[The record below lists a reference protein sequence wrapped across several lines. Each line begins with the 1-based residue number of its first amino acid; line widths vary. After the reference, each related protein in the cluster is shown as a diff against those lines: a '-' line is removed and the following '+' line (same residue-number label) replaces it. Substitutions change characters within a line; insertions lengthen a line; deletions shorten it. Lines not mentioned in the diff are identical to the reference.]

1 MGCKCENNC
10 ADQKVQEL
18 IEIIDRH
25 KGKKGALIPVLHD
38 AQNLYGYLPLQV
50 QKIISERMN
59 IPLAEIYGVVTFYT
73 QFSLNQ
79 KGKYQIRVCLGT
91 ACYVKGSGKIY
102 EELKKELKLSGD
114 GTTEDGLFSLESC
127 RCIGA
132 CGLAPVIMIND
143 DVYGELV
150 PADVPDIIKKY
161 RDRK

>member
-1 MGCKCENNC
+1 MTCKCENNC

-18 IEIIDRH
+18 IKIIEKH

-38 AQNLYGYLPLQV
+38 AQNLYGYLPIQV
-50 QKIISERMN
+50 QKIISEQMD

-73 QFSLNQ
+73 QFSLQ
-79 KGKYQIRVCLGT
+79 KKGKYQIRVCLGT
-91 ACYVKGSGKIY
+91 ACYVKGAGKIY
-102 EELKKELKLSGD
+102 EELKKELNLSGD
-114 GTTEDGLFSLESC
+114 GTTEDELFSLESC

-143 DVYGELV
+143 DVYGELT
-150 PADVPDIIKKY
+150 PADVPEIIKKY